1 MPVTLLCNHAL
12 VDGRHIAAFY
22 HGMER
27 ISWFRYR
34 ALVRSRQT
42 TRSSLRRLHAS
53 WP

>member
-27 ISWFRYR
+27 EVAAVS
-34 ALVRSRQT
+34 AGPEGE
-42 TRSSLRRLHAS
+42 A
-53 WP
+53 